1 MHTHILTHIILMCM
15 ASKKVTD
22 KELVEIE
29 KLLGVHVHST
39 GFGTTSVGFVA
50 KGNFRQQICT
60 VVTHGHAQRVRQR
73 EWRE

>member
-1 MHTHILTHIILMCM
+1 MCVCVCVCV
-15 ASKKVTD
+15 SGTKVTD

-60 VVTHGHAQRVRQR
+60 VVTHANAQRDRQR